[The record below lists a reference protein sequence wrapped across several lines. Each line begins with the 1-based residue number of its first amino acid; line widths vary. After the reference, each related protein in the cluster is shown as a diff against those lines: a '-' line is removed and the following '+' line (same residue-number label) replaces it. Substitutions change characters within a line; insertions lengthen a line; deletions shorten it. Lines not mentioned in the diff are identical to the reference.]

1 MRVRVDPVEAHRI
14 QFMQRFELG
23 VRVPPAMRKIAEFLQ
38 FVGIGIGHDGCGLEG
53 GKAGGSDK
61 P

>member
-1 MRVRVDPVEAHRI
+1 
-14 QFMQRFELG
+14 
-23 VRVPPAMRKIAEFLQ
+23 MRKIAEFLQ

-53 GKAGGSDK
+53 GKAGGSEK